1 MEATCAVCGTKKS
14 LCESARVDGI
24 KQPRI
29 CKNCLINDLEIG
41 NNTINDLFW
50 IRQLV
55 EFGDFESLNLLR
67 EES

>member
-1 MEATCAVCGTKKS
+1 MRNQKS